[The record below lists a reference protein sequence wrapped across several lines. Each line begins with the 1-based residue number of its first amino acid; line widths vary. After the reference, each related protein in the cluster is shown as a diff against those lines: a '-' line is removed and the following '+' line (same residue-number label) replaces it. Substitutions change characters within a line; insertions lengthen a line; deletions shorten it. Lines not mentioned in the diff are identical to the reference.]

1 MTINALMGEQ
11 EKRRLLLQ
19 SPFPLFFLMAASF
32 DRFRPDAGC
41 IMLLEVKIMQLTEKQ
56 IQKAIKGHRRRL
68 KELRHIYTD
77 DHPMVSWHLKQISHL
92 EEMLRPHG
100 VG

>member
-1 MTINALMGEQ
+1 ME
-11 EKRRLLLQ
+11 
-19 SPFPLFFLMAASF
+19 
-32 DRFRPDAGC
+32 
-41 IMLLEVKIMQLTEKQ
+41 LTEKQ
-56 IQKAIKGHRRRL
+56 IRKALRDHQRRV

-92 EEMLRPHG
+92 EEMLRSHG

>member
-32 DRFRPDAGC
+32 DRFRHGSGA
-41 IMLLEVKIMQLTEKQ
+41 ILLPEVMTW
-56 IQKAIKGHRRRL
+56 
-68 KELRHIYTD
+68 
-77 DHPMVSWHLKQISHL
+77 S
-92 EEMLRPHG
+92 
-100 VG
+100 

>member
-1 MTINALMGEQ
+1 MPSGGRELLSSAPPFGVSVALCVVFFDGSIL
-11 EKRRLLLQ
+11 RPFSSRLRGYN
-19 SPFPLFFLMAASF
+19 SSGGDNM
-32 DRFRPDAGC
+32 
-41 IMLLEVKIMQLTEKQ
+41 ELTEKQ
-56 IQKAIKGHRRRL
+56 IRKALRDHQRRV
-68 KELRHIYTD
+68 KELQNIYTD

>member
-1 MTINALMGEQ
+1 ME
-11 EKRRLLLQ
+11 
-19 SPFPLFFLMAASF
+19 
-32 DRFRPDAGC
+32 
-41 IMLLEVKIMQLTEKQ
+41 LTEKQ
-56 IQKAIKGHRRRL
+56 IRKALRDHQRRV
-68 KELRHIYTD
+68 KELQNIYTD

>member
-1 MTINALMGEQ
+1 ME
-11 EKRRLLLQ
+11 
-19 SPFPLFFLMAASF
+19 
-32 DRFRPDAGC
+32 
-41 IMLLEVKIMQLTEKQ
+41 LTEKQ
-56 IQKAIKGHRRRL
+56 IKKALRDHQRRV